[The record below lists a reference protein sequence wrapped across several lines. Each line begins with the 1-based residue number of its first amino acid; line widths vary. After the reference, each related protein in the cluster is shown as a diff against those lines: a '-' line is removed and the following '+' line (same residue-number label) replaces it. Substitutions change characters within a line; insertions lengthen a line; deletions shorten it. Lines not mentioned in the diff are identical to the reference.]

1 MTTSN
6 YIPEPLQEIIEDFEF
21 LEGQEKLM
29 HLLDLSERLPDLP
42 ERLLEIRDQFE
53 QVHECMSPVFIYAEM
68 DGEQI
73 EYHFDIPREAPTVRG
88 YGMILKEGLKGL
100 TPAEVEQVYSEFY
113 LGMGLNKVIT
123 GQRLNGMG
131 AILRYM
137 KHLAAEKGI

>member
-1 MTTSN
+1 MNEQTF
-6 YIPEPLQEIIEDFEF
+6 IPPALEEIIEDFDF

-29 HLLDLSERLPDLP
+29 HLLELSERLPDYP
-42 ERLLEIRDQFE
+42 ERLQAIRDKFE

-68 DGEQI
+68 DDGKI

-88 YGMILKEGLKGL
+88 FGMILKQGLTGL
-100 TPAEVEQVYSEFY
+100 TPAEVLSVHPEFY
-113 LGMGLNKVIT
+113 IQIGLKEVIS

-137 KHLAAEKGI
+137 KRLAEEKLN

>member
-1 MTTSN
+1 MTISN
-6 YIPEPLQEIIEDFEF
+6 FIPEPLQEIIEDFEF

-73 EYHFDIPREAPTVRG
+73 EFHFDIPREAPTVRG

-100 TPAEVEQVYSEFY
+100 TPAEVERVYPEFY

-131 AILRYM
+131 AILRSM
-137 KHLAAEKGI
+137 KHLAAEKR

>member
-1 MTTSN
+1 MTNSN

-68 DGEQI
+68 DGDQI

-100 TPAEVEQVYSEFY
+100 TPAEVEQVYPEFY

-137 KHLAAEKGI
+137 KHLAAEKQA